1 MNLLQ
6 ILSKLEKSSLAV
18 FTANDL
24 KKITGLK
31 KEIVYVYVNR
41 MLGRGLINKVE
52 KGKFALYRDPFLV
65 STQLVYP
72 SYISFLP
79 AFYLHGKTTQTINE
93 ILVVTSKRRKNIE
106 IFDTRIRFVR
116 LNPRFM
122 FGFKLVEKGNSYIFL
137 ADLEK
142 AIIDSLYLIKYCP
155 LSETLE
161 AIRDANSEKLLNYA
175 SKLGMEAVNRRVGYL
190 LELSGIRSGL
200 EPKGKT
206 VYKLDPTIKSHGKFN
221 SKWKL
226 YVNEVLH
233 V

>member
-1 MNLLQ
+1 MNLVQ
-6 ILSKLEKSSLAV
+6 ILSKLEKGGLAV
-18 FTANDL
+18 FTVNDL

-31 KEIVYVYVNR
+31 KEVVYVYLNR
-41 MLGRGLINKVE
+41 MLNKNFINKVE
-52 KGKFALYRDPFLV
+52 RGKFALYKDPFMV

-93 ILVVTSKRRKNIE
+93 IIAVTSKRRKNIE
-106 IFDTRIRFVR
+106 IFDMKIKFVR
-116 LNPRFM
+116 LAPRLM
-122 FGFKLVEKGNSYIFL
+122 FGFRLVEKGNSYIFL

-142 AIIDSLYLIKYCP
+142 TIIDSLYLPRYCP
-155 LSETLE
+155 LSETFE
-161 AIRDANSEKLLNYA
+161 AIRDANLEKLLDYA
-175 SKLGMEAVNRRVGYL
+175 SRFGIEAINRRLGYMLEL
-190 LELSGIRSGL
+190 LEIKSNLKV
-200 EPKGKT
+200 KGKT